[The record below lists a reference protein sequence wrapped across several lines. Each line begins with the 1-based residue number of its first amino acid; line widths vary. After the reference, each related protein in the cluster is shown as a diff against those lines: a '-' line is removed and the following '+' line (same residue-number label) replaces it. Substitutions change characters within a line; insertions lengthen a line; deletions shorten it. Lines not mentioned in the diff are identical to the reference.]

1 MAGGNMKARVK
12 ARIEGAKAYELGVPR
27 AANHYCTG
35 TDEHTQWEVG
45 FDEASRSVASQRKRH
60 DARETGSHMQLP
72 FFTQPRRLEADQNNE
87 VFARVRNWMFSG
99 STKDAA

>member
-1 MAGGNMKARVK
+1 MKETKPRVK

-45 FDEASRSVASQRKRH
+45 FDEASRSVASQAKRH
-60 DARETGSHMQLP
+60 NARETGSHLALP
-72 FFTQPRRLEADQNNE
+72 FFSQPLRLTDDQPNE
-87 VFARVRNWMFSG
+87 LYARVRNWIFSG
-99 STKDAA
+99 KIEDAA